1 MTGSNPKTGS
11 NAKTGSKATNGS
23 NGGDPRR
30 LSYAYYPGCV
40 PKQSGRELDLATR
53 LVCQRLGIGLFEM
66 NGAPCCGAG
75 DVDETRPALNR
86 AVNAVTLAQAER
98 AGLDILTICNV
109 CTLNLRAVNA
119 VLRTDADELARANR
133 ALQAG
138 GYSYTGTV
146 EVTHLLWVLYRDL
159 GPERL
164 AAAVARP
171 LRGLATAAFYGC
183 QVLRPTEL
191 CDVDDPDDPRSLEAI
206 VAACGATPVAY
217 EGRTNCCGWPI
228 VMAREDAATAASGAI
243 VAAAREAGAEL
254 MVTPCPLCHISLDRY
269 QAVAARRRGEPEP
282 HLPILHLSQLVGLA
296 LGLGPLE
303 LRLNHHV
310 VSTRAVLARLGL
322 ALT

>member
-1 MTGSNPKTGS
+1 MS
-11 NAKTGSKATNGS
+11 GS
-23 NGGDPRR
+23 NGGGPRR
-30 LSYAYYPGCV
+30 LSYAYFTGCV
-40 PKQSGRELDLATR
+40 PKQSGRELDVATR
-53 LVCQRLGIGLFEM
+53 LVCERLGIGLREM
-66 NGAPCCGAG
+66 TGAPCCGAG
-75 DVDETRPALNR
+75 DVDESRPALNR

-119 VLRTDADELARANR
+119 ALRGDGDVLARANR

-138 GYSYTGTV
+138 GYSYAGSV

-164 AAAVARP
+164 EAAVARP

-183 QVLRPTEL
+183 QVLRPADL
-191 CDVDDPDDPRSLEAI
+191 AGVDDPDDPRSLETI
-206 VAACGATPVAY
+206 VAACGAAPVAY
-217 EGRTNCCGWPI
+217 EGRTSCCGWPI
-228 VMAREDAATAASGAI
+228 VVAREDTATAASGAI
-243 VAAAREAGAEL
+243 VRAARDAGAEL
-254 MVTPCPLCHISLDRY
+254 IVTPCPLCHISLDGY

-282 HLPILHLSQLVGLA
+282 RLPILHLSQLVGLA
-296 LGLGPLE
+296 LGLSPLE
-303 LRLNHHV
+303 LRLHRHV